1 MANMIFNLD
10 LNKNNAINPIIFGR
24 LTDGNLRKITVNI
37 TNNGE
42 PVDLTDWVIRFEG
55 TTGGQAKVFDV
66 MGVHLLDAENGKFEY
81 TFSKTAFSASG
92 AYRQAYFAIEKD
104 NMRETTND
112 IKIVVENIADLDAQ
126 DAETVVTELNKTI
139 TLINQ
144 KYDELNG
151 RVDIYEGDIAEL
163 ESWLDERKA
172 EIENIIDLA
181 NSNFNEKLTEI
192 QAKLDETNQAIEKG
206 NETIAYAYSA
216 DGTDRFVTTYPN
228 INLLSNSLF
237 KNPIMTTPD
246 SDSAFYGLQSNV
258 VGSEYVSSTSNTD
271 LTISSLYV
279 AGLELPIGV
288 YTSSITIAN
297 NSETVAIVQFVF
309 AQGTADTNIRPIVN
323 GNTVSWWFSS
333 FGNPG
338 VTINIPPKSK
348 EVYTLTFTAK
358 STNNTAGGRNQFL
371 VFRETTAIPVTRYS
385 KPKLEQGSVA
395 TSWMPSSSEV
405 TTADYPSYIGYSNT
419 VKTNK
424 VANDYKWFPTIT
436 SHINDKSNPHAVTA
450 EQVNAYTKTVTF
462 TKTEIQDLL
471 SDAIAQSKLDANP
484 IGSIITTISNTNPST
499 YLGGTWER
507 FANGRTLVGV
517 DETDD
522 VTLMKTANNTGGSV
536 NPLTRH
542 SHNIRRA
549 NGTQQSAIGATI
561 SWSDLPNN
569 GGVIQ
574 ESGDNTNHN
583 NWQPFATVYFWKRT
597 A

>member
-37 TNNGE
+37 TNEGE

-55 TTGGQAKVFDV
+55 TTGGHAKVFDV
-66 MGVHLLDAENGKFEY
+66 LGVNILDAKNGKFEY

-92 AYRQAYFAIEKD
+92 AYRQAYFSIEKD

-151 RVDIYEGDIAEL
+151 RVKKYEGDIASL
-163 ESWLDERKA
+163 EGWLLGKKT
-172 EIENIIDLA
+172 EIENIIKSA
-181 NSNFNEKLTEI
+181 NSNFNQKLSEIQEKLDKI
-192 QAKLDETNQAIEKG
+192 NQAIEKG
-206 NETIAYAYSA
+206 SETIAYSYTP
-216 DGTDRFVTTYPN
+216 DGTDGFTVTYPN
-228 INLLSNSLF
+228 LNLLEGTRDFSGTWNFSGGWTNDGTY
-237 KNPIMTTPD
+237 K
-246 SDSAFYGLQSNV
+246 GLTV
-258 VGSEYVSSTSNTD
+258 KKK
-271 LTISSLYV
+271 TIQWNGISKSFI
-279 AGLELPIGV
+279 AQEDGV
-288 YTSSITIAN
+288 YTFSAYVKSSGENANITRFCILNTFGVDLLRKGLGN
-297 NSETVAIVQFVF
+297 NFDWTRDSLNINLKAGDEVLVRYEISGS
-309 AQGTADTNIRPIVN
+309 GTDSILR
-323 GNTVSWWFSS
+323 
-333 FGNPG
+333 
-338 VTINIPPKSK
+338 
-348 EVYTLTFTAK
+348 
-358 STNNTAGGRNQFL
+358 TAGHKWEEGS
-371 VFRETTAIPVTRYS
+371 TAT
-385 KPKLEQGSVA
+385 L
-395 TSWMPSSSEV
+395 WMPSANEV
-405 TTADYPSYIGYSNT
+405 TSDDYPKYVGFSNT
-419 VKTNK
+419 VKTDKTASDYTWFPDLTNK
-424 VANDYKWFPTIT
+424 VEDHVN
-436 SHINDKSNPHAVTA
+436 NKSNPHGVTA
-450 EQVNAYTKTVTF
+450 SQVGSYTKSEVATLIS
-462 TKTEIQDLL
+462 E
-471 SDAIAQSKLDANP
+471 AIKQSKLDANP
-484 IGSIITTISNTNPST
+484 VGSIITTISDTNPST

-517 DETDD
+517 DESDS

-536 NPLTRH
+536 NPLTKH

-574 ESGDNTNHN
+574 EAGDNTNHN
-583 NWQPFATVYFWKRT
+583 NWQPFMTVYFWRRT

>member
-37 TNNGE
+37 TNEGE

-66 MGVHLLDAENGKFEY
+66 LGVQLLDAKNGKFEY
-81 TFSKTAFSASG
+81 KFSKTAFSASG
-92 AYRQAYFAIEKD
+92 AYTTAYFAIEKD

-112 IKIVVENIADLDAQ
+112 IRIIVENVADLDAQ

-151 RVDIYEGDIAEL
+151 RVDIYEGDIASL
-163 ESWLDERKA
+163 EGWLLGKKT
-172 EIENIIDLA
+172 EIENIINSA
-181 NSNFNEKLTEI
+181 NSNFSEKLSEI
-192 QAKLDETNQAIEKG
+192 QAKLDETNQAIKNG
-206 NETIAYAYSA
+206 DFYSKTETDQKLSTIN
-216 DGTDRFVTTYPN
+216 TTITN
-228 INLLSNSLF
+228 H
-237 KNPIMTTPD
+237 
-246 SDSAFYGLQSNV
+246 
-258 VGSEYVSSTSNTD
+258 TSN
-271 LTISSLYV
+271 
-279 AGLELPIGV
+279 
-288 YTSSITIAN
+288 
-297 NSETVAIVQFVF
+297 
-309 AQGTADTNIRPIVN
+309 
-323 GNTVSWWFSS
+323 
-333 FGNPG
+333 
-338 VTINIPPKSK
+338 
-348 EVYTLTFTAK
+348 
-358 STNNTAGGRNQFL
+358 
-371 VFRETTAIPVTRYS
+371 
-385 KPKLEQGSVA
+385 
-395 TSWMPSSSEV
+395 
-405 TTADYPSYIGYSNT
+405 
-419 VKTNK
+419 KT
-424 VANDYKWFPTIT
+424 
-436 SHINDKSNPHAVTA
+436 NPHAVTA

-484 IGSIITTISNTNPST
+484 IGTILTTISNTNPST
-499 YLGGTWER
+499 YIGGTWER

-522 VTLMKTANNTGGSV
+522 ITLMKTANNTGGSV
-536 NPLTRH
+536 NPLTKH
-542 SHNIRRA
+542 GHNIRRA

-583 NWQPFATVYFWKRT
+583 NWQPFMTVYFWRRT